1 MTITTET
8 PQSVPPPPPT
18 EAILE
23 FDDVHVGYGR
33 SIVLHGVSASVTKD
47 GVSAVLGHNG
57 AGKSTL
63 LRAAVGLLKP
73 RSGTIRLA
81 GEDISRRAP
90 HERVARGMAYV
101 PQGQQSF
108 QHLTTQENLQLVADG
123 RKNGKRSL
131 DDALELF
138 PALKGLLERR
148 AGLLS
153 GGQRQQLAIARA
165 LITEPTLLLLDE
177 PTEGIQP
184 SVVTEIE
191 ATILGLVARGGLSVL
206 LVEQHVG
213 FALRAAER
221 YYVLE
226 SGRVTST
233 GSGGESAQSAVRA
246 ALSV

>member
-1 MTITTET
+1 MLEIT
-8 PQSVPPPPPT
+8 SVQ
-18 EAILE
+18 A
-23 FDDVHVGYGR
+23 GYDR
-33 SIVLHGVSASVTKD
+33 TTVLHGVTLTVPED
-47 GVSAVLGHNG
+47 GVATVLGHNG

-63 LRAAVGLLKP
+63 LRAAMGLIKP
-73 RSGTIRLA
+73 RSGTVRLD
-81 GEDISRRAP
+81 GEDITHLAP
-90 HERVARGMAYV
+90 HQRVARGMAYV

-108 QHLTTQENLQLVADG
+108 PHLTTAENLQLVADG
-123 RKNGKRSL
+123 RPDGTAATAEAL
-131 DDALELF
+131 DLF
-138 PALKGLLERR
+138 PVLRELSGRR

-165 LITEPTLLLLDE
+165 LITRPRLLLLDE

-191 ATILGLVARGGLSVL
+191 ETILNLTRRGGLSVL

-213 FALRAAER
+213 FAMRAAQR

-226 SGRVTST
+226 AGRVTS
-233 GSGGESAQSAVRA
+233 SGEGGTAAEQTVRA

>member
-1 MTITTET
+1 M
-8 PQSVPPPPPT
+8 
-18 EAILE
+18 LE

-33 SIVLHGVSASVTKD
+33 SVVLHGVSLTVPAN
-47 GVSAVLGHNG
+47 GVAAVLGHNG

-73 RSGTIRLA
+73 RRGTIRLD
-81 GEDISRRAP
+81 GDDITRLAP
-90 HERVARGMAYV
+90 HQRVARGMAYV

-108 QHLTTQENLQLVADG
+108 PHLTTAENLQLVADG
-123 RKNGKRSL
+123 RKDGKVAVAE
-131 DDALELF
+131 ALELF
-138 PALKGLLERR
+138 PALRLLLNRR

-165 LITEPTLLLLDE
+165 LITRPRLLLLDE

-184 SVVTEIE
+184 SVVAEIE
-191 ATILGLVARGGLSVL
+191 NTILSVAGQGGMSVL

-213 FALRAAER
+213 FALTAAER

-226 SGRVTST
+226 AGRVTST
-233 GSGGESAQSAVRA
+233 GEGGADAESAVRQ
-246 ALSV
+246 ALTV